1 MTASAFAAI
10 TVAYSVM
17 FVVAIVGN
25 ALLIRIIAKN
35 PSMRTSVNLLLI
47 NMAVGDL
54 LIASSMP
61 FLAVVR
67 TYVGSRWIGGM
78 FGEISC
84 RSVFFLSHVG
94 IAGSINTLTVL
105 AFERFIAIN
114 FPMTNMKFFRSV
126 RLESLAIWLAAMLTM
141 VPVGISAK
149 TVERNGTTHCS
160 MYWEVFGEEGRGI
173 ELFYVFTFTVLY
185 AVPLL
190 FVSVLYFF
198 VGRKVWRRVLPG
210 NMTERERQV
219 LWQHKRQVT
228 RMLIIVVVVFAVC
241 WLPTHVNHFLIVY
254 HLETYF
260 SMPQP
265 VRVITFFLGHVNCAI
280 NPWLCLALTGKF
292 RSELRSL
299 TLSEDRRKWPELHAL
314 RWKFWAFY
322 GLTPSPQNMPSVAVE
337 LTSVNIFN

>member
-1 MTASAFAAI
+1 MTLVTAI

-54 LIASSMP
+54 LIASSMS

-105 AFERFIAIN
+105 AFERFFAIV

-126 RLESLAIWLAAMLTM
+126 RLESLAIWLAAILTM

-149 TVERNGTTHCS
+149 TLERNGTTHCNLH
-160 MYWEVFGEEGRGI
+160 WEVFGNEIKSRQV
-173 ELFYVFTFTVLY
+173 FYASSFAVVY
-185 AVPLL
+185 AFPLL
-190 FVSVLYFF
+190 VMSALYYFI
-198 VGRKVWRRVLPG
+198 GRTLWTRVLPG
-210 NMTERERQV
+210 HVSDQHRYV
-219 LWQHKRQVT
+219 LSQHKRRVI
-228 RMLIIVVVVFAVC
+228 RMLIV
-241 WLPTHVNHFLIVY
+241 TRQSFLVSIR
-254 HLETYF
+254 
-260 SMPQP
+260 PQD
-265 VRVITFFLGHVNCAI
+265 V
-280 NPWLCLALTGKF
+280 
-292 RSELRSL
+292 
-299 TLSEDRRKWPELHAL
+299 
-314 RWKFWAFY
+314 
-322 GLTPSPQNMPSVAVE
+322 
-337 LTSVNIFN
+337 